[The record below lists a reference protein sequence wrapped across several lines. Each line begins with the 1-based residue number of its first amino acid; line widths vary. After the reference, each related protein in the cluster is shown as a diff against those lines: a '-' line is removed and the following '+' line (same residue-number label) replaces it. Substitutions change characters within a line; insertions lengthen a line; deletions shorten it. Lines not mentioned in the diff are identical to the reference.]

1 MSGMLN
7 LTDTEALVIRA
18 VARKGGR
25 VWAVGGCIRDLLLQ
39 QKPKDI
45 DLVTDLPP
53 PLSSGAMAERGLKVI
68 DDKTAWSHG
77 IIRIATYQGIID
89 LATLRKDTCCDGRHA
104 EVEFADSIEEDLWR
118 RDLTINALAAEI
130 DEEGNLGE
138 IIDVSGG
145 LQDIRNSTI
154 RFVGEPT
161 ERINEDFLRMVRAAR
176 FTALGKKWHTESLSL
191 RAIREL
197 NEHINEVSQER
208 IRDEIVKALQYPMP
222 SQFFRTLHAGKLLGH
237 ICRPV
242 ADTVGVEQNEY
253 HAETVFDHLMFTVD
267 ASVEF
272 TDNVLLRLAAL
283 LHDVGKPGTKSTG
296 EDGRVHFYKHEV
308 QGMIIADNWMKSLK
322 FSNKEREYVTRLV
335 RNHQWRFQA
344 DSKDKTIRKWLR
356 DVGEDWRDLVTLR
369 ACDRKGN
376 LAKAGKSA
384 VTKHMR
390 ELIERAE
397 NILQKGD
404 PIFNSDLAINGN
416 DLKAL
421 GIKPGPIYQ
430 QIFQDAW
437 ALVINEPHRNTKEEL
452 LEIVRRK
459 HVG

>member
-1 MSGMLN
+1 MSVS
-7 LTDTEALVIRA
+7 LTETEALVIRA
-18 VARKGGR
+18 IHHKGGR
-25 VWAVGGCIRDLLLQ
+25 IWAVGGVIRDLLLQ

-53 PLSSGAMAERGLKVI
+53 ALSAGAMTERGLKVI
-68 DDKTAWSHG
+68 DDKTAWEHG
-77 IIRIATYQGIID
+77 IIRIASPQGIID
-89 LATLRKDTCCDGRHA
+89 LATLRRDTNCDGRHA

-118 RDLTINALAAEI
+118 RDLTINAMAAEI
-130 DEEGNLGE
+130 DTEGNLGE

-145 LQDIRNSTI
+145 LQDLQAHKI
-154 RFVGEPT
+154 RFVGEPE

-176 FTALGKKWHTESLSL
+176 FTALGSDWRTESLSL
-191 RAIREL
+191 RAIRALSE
-197 NEHINEVSQER
+197 NINEVSQER
-208 IRDEIVKALQYPMP
+208 IRDEITKALQYPVP
-222 SQFFRTLHAGKLLGH
+222 SQFFRTLDTGKLLRH

-242 ADTVGVEQNEY
+242 ADTVGIEQNE
-253 HAETVFDHLMFTVD
+253 HHDEEVFEHLMFTVD
-267 ASVEF
+267 ASVQF

-296 EDGRVHFYKHEV
+296 EDGRIHFYKHEV
-308 QGMIIADNWMKSLK
+308 HGMILADEWLKKLK

-335 RNHQWRFQA
+335 RNHQWRFQT

-356 DVGEDWRDLVTLR
+356 DVGKDWRDLITLR

-384 VTKHMR
+384 VTRHMR
-390 ELIERAE
+390 ELCERAE
-397 NILQKGD
+397 NILSRGD
-404 PIFNSDLAINGN
+404 PVFNTDLAINGN

-421 GIKPGPIYQ
+421 GIKPGPIYK

-437 ALVINEPHRNTKEEL
+437 ALVINEPHKNTKEAL
-452 LEIVRRK
+452 LETVRRK